1 MRLGEGRFSVAVEAM
16 AGEEVV
22 WEGGPSPK
30 ATCLRA
36 LRWLIATIGL
46 WAFFVPFFTA
56 FFLSVGDAPAR
67 RAAVQAEPAPEPTP
81 AELQARR
88 EMVESRRREFALR
101 YLATT
106 ATAFAAFGGV
116 FLFLSRRK
124 SRNAW
129 YVVTT
134 ERVCI
139 QSGGGQRV
147 LLVVDLDKILSVQAT
162 SFWLDRR
169 CGLHHVELAIGG
181 MPPQKVPAWAKT
193 ELNALA
199 YVPVSE
205 NLLSKLTN
213 DWLPRDNRG

>member
-16 AGEEVV
+16 ADEKVV

-30 ATCLRA
+30 ATWLRA
-36 LRWLIATIGL
+36 LRWTIATIGL
-46 WAFFVPFFTA
+46 WAFFIPFFTT
-56 FFLSVGDAPAR
+56 FVVTVGEAPPR
-67 RAAVQAEPAPEPTP
+67 RPRATTQPAPEPTP
-81 AELQARR
+81 AELRARR
-88 EMVESRRREFALR
+88 EVFEKQRRDFAFR
-101 YLATT
+101 YLAFT
-106 ATAFAAFGGV
+106 AAAFAAFGGG
-116 FLFLSRRK
+116 FFFLSRLK
-124 SRNAW
+124 TRNAW

-139 QSGGGQRV
+139 QSGGGQRL
-147 LLVVDLDKILSVQAT
+147 LLVVDLDKILSVQAS

-169 CGLHHVELAIGG
+169 FGLHHVELAIGG

-193 ELNALA
+193 EHNALA

-213 DWLPRDNRG
+213 DWLPRDNRR